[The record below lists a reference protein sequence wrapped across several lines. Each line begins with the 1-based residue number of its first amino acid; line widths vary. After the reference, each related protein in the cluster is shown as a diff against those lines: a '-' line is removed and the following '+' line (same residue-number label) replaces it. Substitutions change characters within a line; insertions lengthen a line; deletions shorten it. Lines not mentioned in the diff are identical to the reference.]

1 VDLNLDTLKREIPDY
16 LEANGF
22 AVFRS
27 RAGALEGFP
36 LVLWD
41 VESHPDYQTFLD
53 VARKTGT
60 ALVLFATR
68 EFEAADIEDL
78 VEQLE
83 SMDLSREEQ
92 RDYEKRLRAFRG
104 YEGVTCSLELAFDYN
119 SRLYVFELQPDW
131 YEDFVGVE
139 EELMSRMGDDDELDD
154 DDHPLGG
161 YYSRN

>member
-1 VDLNLDTLKREIPDY
+1 VDLNLDTLKHEIPSY

-22 AVFRS
+22 AVYRS
-27 RAGALEGFP
+27 RPGALEGFP

-41 VESHPDYQTFLD
+41 IEKHPDYQAFVE

-60 ALVLFATR
+60 AIILFATR
-68 EFEAADIEDL
+68 EFEAADIDEL
-78 VEQLE
+78 VEQVESLE
-83 SMDLSREEQ
+83 LSRDEQ
-92 RDYEKRLRAFRG
+92 RDYEKRLREFRG

-119 SRLYVFELQPDW
+119 SRLYVYELQPDW
-131 YEDFVGVE
+131 YEDFVNVE
-139 EELMSRMGDDDELDD
+139 EELMSRMGDDDDEDD

>member
-1 VDLNLDTLKREIPDY
+1 MDLNLDTLKREIPDY
-16 LEANGF
+16 LDANGF

-27 RAGALEGFP
+27 RPGALEGFP
-36 LVLWD
+36 LLLWD
-41 VESHPDYQTFLD
+41 TENHPDYQTFLD

-68 EFEAADIEDL
+68 EFESGDIEDL

-83 SMDLSREEQ
+83 SMELSREEQ

-104 YEGVTCSLELAFDYN
+104 YDGVTCSLELAFDYN
-119 SRLYVFELQPDW
+119 SRLYVYELQPDW
-131 YEDFVGVE
+131 YEEFVNVE
-139 EELMSRMGDDDELDD
+139 DELMSRMGDDDDID
-154 DDHPLGG
+154 TSLGG

>member
-41 VESHPDYQTFLD
+41 IEHHPDYQTFLD

-60 ALVLFATR
+60 ALILFATR
-68 EFEAADIEDL
+68 EFEAADVEDL

-83 SMDLSREEQ
+83 SMELSRDEQ
-92 RDYEKRLRAFRG
+92 REFEKRLREFRG

-131 YEDFVGVE
+131 YEEFVGVE

>member
-1 VDLNLDTLKREIPDY
+1 MDLNLDTLKREIPDY
-16 LEANGF
+16 LESNGF

-41 VESHPDYQTFLD
+41 IDSHPDYQTFLD

-60 ALVLFATR
+60 ALILFATR
-68 EFEAADIEDL
+68 EFEAADVEDL

-83 SMDLSREEQ
+83 SMELSREEQ
-92 RDYEKRLRAFRG
+92 RDYEKRLRGFRG

-131 YEDFVGVE
+131 YEEFVGVE
-139 EELMSRMGDDDELDD
+139 DELMSRMGDDDDLDD

>member
-1 VDLNLDTLKREIPDY
+1 MDLNLDTLKREIPDY
-16 LEANGF
+16 LDANGF

-27 RAGALEGFP
+27 RPGALEGFP
-36 LVLWD
+36 LLLWD
-41 VESHPDYQTFLD
+41 TENHPDYQTFLD

-68 EFEAADIEDL
+68 EFESGDIEDL

-83 SMDLSREEQ
+83 SMELSREEQ

-104 YEGVTCSLELAFDYN
+104 YDGVTCSLELAFDYN
-119 SRLYVFELQPDW
+119 SRLYVYELQPDW
-131 YEDFVGVE
+131 YEEFVGVE
-139 EELMSRMGDDDELDD
+139 DELMSRMGDDDDLDD
-154 DDHPLGG
+154 DDHTLGG

>member
-16 LEANGF
+16 LDANGF

-27 RAGALEGFP
+27 RPGALEGFP
-36 LVLWD
+36 LLLWD
-41 VESHPDYQTFLD
+41 TENHPDYQTFLD

-68 EFEAADIEDL
+68 EFESGDIEDL

-83 SMDLSREEQ
+83 SMELSREEQ

-104 YEGVTCSLELAFDYN
+104 YDGVTCSLELAFDYN
-119 SRLYVFELQPDW
+119 SRLYVYELQPDW
-131 YEDFVGVE
+131 YEEFVNVE
-139 EELMSRMGDDDELDD
+139 DELMSRMGDDDDID
-154 DDHPLGG
+154 TSLGG